1 MQRRV
6 IRPVNSRQRFFQ
18 DNSFEH
24 AFPRKPVNRIAPQI
38 SVADTVPESY
48 GSRLDSAHSA
58 DNKDIYL
65 LRQNRIKDKI
75 QMKSLDDYGPR
86 LYNINL
92 LRIVDTSNIGTQTI
106 YTQGAW
112 GVQLPKRIFPV
123 SLNLGAKYSGLQNLS
138 RKRSPKGRSSQDLR
152 HRISIRTGKG
162 RTIHISHVS
171 GGRGVSRIS
180 IGTGINKNK
189 RYHTR
194 TSANRAPR
202 LQQSQTS
209 LPKIE
214 SVVAK
219 VQKTDSARRT
229 NTQNV
234 NETNNHMNI
243 NDATNSSAKTSS
255 VHNVNTTKQNAVPT
269 KLIKDNQ
276 SSQIAGTTNDAK
288 AQTDK
293 ASLTVT
299 KSINKNVNVSF
310 TSVVAEKTK
319 SQHMPPKPLQS
330 GRIIG
335 LKKELHMHATQTAPT
350 KTGSSDIFT
359 EELDLPDGP
368 DGPDVPDGSD
378 APDSS

>member
-18 DNSFEH
+18 YNSFEH

-38 SVADTVPESY
+38 SLADTVPESY
-48 GSRLDSAHSA
+48 DSRLGSAHNA

-86 LYNINL
+86 LYNINQ

-138 RKRSPKGRSSQDLR
+138 RKRSPTGRSSQGLR

-162 RTIHISHVS
+162 RTIHIAYVS
-171 GGRGVSRIS
+171 GARGGSRIS

-209 LPKIE
+209 LKFE
-214 SVVAK
+214 SVVAQ
-219 VQKTDSARRT
+219 VQKTDSART

-243 NDATNSSAKTSS
+243 NDATNSSATTSS
-255 VHNVNTTKQNAVPT
+255 VHNVNTTKQNAVPR

-276 SSQIAGTTNDAK
+276 PSQIAETANDAK

-310 TSVVAEKTK
+310 TSVVAEKNK

-359 EELDLPDGP
+359 EELDLPDVP
-368 DGPDVPDGSD
+368 DSPDVPDGSD